1 MPDSKTT
8 ITELEACA
16 SKLEASRNFRIL
28 RKVPRPAKAKI
39 SKTDQFRYAMIIDT
53 ETTGLD
59 LREDEVIELGFLLIA
74 YQDAEPRKIIEFGN
88 ELREPSRDIPGIVQ
102 ELTGITPKM
111 VKGKQLSREKVLAA
125 LDLANIVIAHNAAF
139 DRPICERLLP
149 EFSDKPWACSLTEIP
164 WSKYGFESAKLKY
177 LLMEN
182 GYFFEGHR
190 ALDDCAAL
198 NELLNSRSPHGSSF
212 FSELMES
219 ARQPS
224 YYLKVRAPYE
234 LRQKMRE
241 LGYRWVRH
249 EDRPGGEWHK
259 TVSAK
264 SFKAEGDQIRDLKK
278 QGASLEYIEQDAFS
292 RYRLN

>member
-8 ITELEACA
+8 NTELEACV
-16 SKLEASRNFRIL
+16 SKLEASNNFRVL
-28 RKVPRPAKAKI
+28 RKVPKPAKAKI
-39 SKTDQFRYAMIIDT
+39 SKASQFRYAMIIDT

-74 YQDAEPRKIIEFGN
+74 YQDAESRRIIDFGN
-88 ELREPSRDIPGIVQ
+88 EQREPSREIPRIVQ

-111 VKGKQLSREKVLAA
+111 VEGKKLCREKVLAI

-149 EFSDKPWACSLTEIP
+149 EFAEKPWACSLTEIP

-177 LLMEN
+177 LLMDS

-224 YYLKVRAPYE
+224 YRFKVRTPYDM
-234 LRQKMRE
+234 RQKMRD
-241 LGYRWVRH
+241 LGYRWMRH
-249 EDRPGGEWHK
+249 EDRAGGEWQK
-259 TVSAK
+259 NISANNFTPEEEK
-264 SFKAEGDQIRDLKK
+264 ILSLKK